1 MLAASLAAGSLPAAE
16 PDERSDRIA
25 RLVRDLDDERFA
37 ARQAASKQLT
47 EIGRP
52 ALEALRVAACSASP
66 EVADRAHRV
75 LVRLL
80 GSTNEE
86 ARHEAERV
94 LFELTSS
101 PQLGTAARAR
111 AAMRPLALKI
121 AAELTRAGAWVTVD
135 DDGAVVVNI
144 DKTENPA
151 PLMPLIRRL
160 PGLTDISASN
170 RKVDD
175 KCLAHLAGHPTLK
188 YLNLFESG
196 IGDEGIKV
204 FKTLPAL
211 RSVPMGDRK

>member
-1 MLAASLAAGSLPAAE
+1 
-16 PDERSDRIA
+16 
-25 RLVRDLDDERFA
+25 
-37 ARQAASKQLT
+37 
-47 EIGRP
+47 
-52 ALEALRVAACSASP
+52 
-66 EVADRAHRV
+66 
-75 LVRLL
+75 L

-101 PQLGTAARAR
+101 PQLRTAARAR

-144 DKTENPA
+144 DKTEKPA

-211 RSVPMGDRK
+211 RSVPMGHTKVTDAGLAHLVGLTRLEYVGLRGNDVTDAGLVHLHSLTNLTSVYLGESKVTAAGVARLRKALPNLKTVTGWEKKE